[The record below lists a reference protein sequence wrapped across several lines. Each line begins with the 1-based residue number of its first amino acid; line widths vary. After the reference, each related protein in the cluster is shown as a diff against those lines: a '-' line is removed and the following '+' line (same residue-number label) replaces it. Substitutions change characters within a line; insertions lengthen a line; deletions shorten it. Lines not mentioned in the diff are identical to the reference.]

1 MRKGKFGF
9 GTRKRYSI
17 LTRLFNLNSRRA
29 AAKSFDKQEGQFRLS
44 AALDGVL
51 AQLVE
56 HHNGIVGVKG
66 SNPLGSTIRRI
77 RAVLSGNS
85 FHKLPESCKPSSI
98 I

>member
-1 MRKGKFGF
+1 MRKEFGF

-17 LTRLFNLNSRRA
+17 LARAFNHISRRST
-29 AAKSFDKQEGQFRLS
+29 AKSFDKRDGQFRLS

-77 RAVLSGNS
+77 SR
-85 FHKLPESCKPSSI
+85 SSVRQSI
-98 I
+98 S